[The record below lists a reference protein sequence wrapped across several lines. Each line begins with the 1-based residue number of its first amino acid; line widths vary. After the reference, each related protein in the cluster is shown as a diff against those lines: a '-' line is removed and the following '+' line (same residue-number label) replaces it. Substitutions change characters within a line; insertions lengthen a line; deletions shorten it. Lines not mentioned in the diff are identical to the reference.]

1 MAAISVNLN
10 KAKEIKK
17 DQIRAERTPLLE
29 KLDVEALK
37 NLSNAE
43 KLAEIEA
50 KKQALRDAPA
60 DSSVVNASTVEEL
73 KAARPAALDAQ

>member
-1 MAAISVNLN
+1 MAVISVNLN

-29 KLDVEALK
+29 KLDIEALK

-43 KLAEIEA
+43 KLAEIET
-50 KKQALRDAPA
+50 KKQALRDATIDP
-60 DSSVVNASTVEEL
+60 VIVNATTLEEL
-73 KAARPAALDAQ
+73 KAARPAALDA